1 AAIFLVWADTFS
13 RTVFS
18 PAELP
23 IGVITG
29 LLGAPFLLVLVK
41 RGTLA

>member
-1 AAIFLVWADTFS
+1 MVSAEFGD
-13 RTVFS
+13 
-18 PAELP
+18 PAGDEMELP

-41 RGTLA
+41 RETLA